1 VINKDKIFELFDD
14 QVNKKEVAIAIK
26 NQLEGVYGKIGMF
39 TKLILNHMVFHQ
51 KLEKFLKKENPS
63 YNVGITK
70 EASSYHVFNRAWQY
84 IKHVDIDNE
93 KHLSSILNFSK
104 APFKKALDLS
114 LEYFEGVE
122 EYEKCAFLFKLS
134 KIVGAI

>member
-1 VINKDKIFELFDD
+1 MINKDKIFELFDD

-63 YNVGITK
+63 YNVGITTV
-70 EASSYHVFNRAWQY
+70 SYT
-84 IKHVDIDNE
+84 
-93 KHLSSILNFSK
+93 HLTLPTIL
-104 APFKKALDLS
+104 L
-114 LEYFEGVE
+114 V
-122 EYEKCAFLFKLS
+122 
-134 KIVGAI
+134 